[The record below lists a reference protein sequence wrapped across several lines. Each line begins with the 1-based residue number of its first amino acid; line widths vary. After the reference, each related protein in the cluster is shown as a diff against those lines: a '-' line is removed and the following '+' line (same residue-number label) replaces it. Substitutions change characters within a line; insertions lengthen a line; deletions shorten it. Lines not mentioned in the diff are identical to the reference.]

1 VHRKQLFFL
10 RLPCRCLS
18 VLLAVLAA
26 CAALRAQTAW
36 QSFSEP
42 SVAAEPLRIDRGS
55 AGLWQTLLKLRT
67 RASMLMIVAHPDDE
81 DGALLS
87 YESRGKGVRTIL
99 LTLNRGEGG
108 QNVMSPDF
116 WDALGIL
123 RTEELLGADGVYGV
137 ETYFSRVVDFGFS
150 KTLSESMSKWGR
162 RRLLYDA
169 VRVVRI
175 TRPLV
180 ITSVWVGGHSDGH
193 GQHEVSGEIAQE
205 VLQAAADP
213 RVFPD
218 QIQAGLSPWQAL
230 KMYARVPS
238 IAIANGKMYDYAD
251 RHWYPVGV
259 YDYIHHRW
267 MPGIPAANV
276 TVSDGQYNPVLGSS
290 YVQIGAEG
298 LTLQKSQNGG
308 VGVPP
313 LGRHDSPYHRYVSVP
328 AVPVRESSFF
338 DGIDTSLMGI
348 ATLAKQGD
356 AGFLQ
361 PELRRINDQVE
372 KAIRGFSAQN
382 PEAIA
387 PALAVGMAETQAL
400 LRRVESSSLP
410 DSEKYNV
417 AFELGVKENQFN
429 SAIAQSL
436 GLAIRATVAPHA
448 SGAGNI
454 GFRAVPTFQ
463 TAVPGQQFSVTVRVV
478 NPSGVPVALTGIALQ
493 GPPGENWKIEPE
505 DEPSGELADE
515 HPAVAQFRVT
525 VAENAAYTRPYFYR
539 PNIEQ
544 PYYDISDFSDLNL
557 PFAPYPLSAWADFMF
572 DGAVIRLGQVVQTVE
587 RERGPGVTL
596 QPLTVSPAISVWLP
610 QRAGIIP
617 LNSRTAPVKVA
628 LQSNL
633 EGPAKGSL
641 QLNLPAGWRSFP
653 PVAQFAFSRNGDRQ
667 TFAFR
672 VTAGQLQQKL
682 YTIAAVAQYDGHQY
696 KEGYESVGYPGIR
709 PYNYYRPATVKLTGT
724 DIQIP
729 QGLDVGYV
737 AGTGDRLSQSL
748 ESVGVRVRFLS
759 SQDLAQGD
767 LDSYDAIV
775 LGVRAY
781 AAREDIKT
789 YNRRLLDYVKNGGV
803 LIVQYNTP
811 EYDHDYGPYPY
822 TLSSNPEVV
831 VDEESKVNILDPS
844 SPLLNWPNKI
854 GEGDFEGWE
863 EERGHSFMKSW
874 DPRYHALLETHD
886 PGQAPQK
893 GGLLCAQ
900 YGKGFYIYDAYA
912 LYRQLPE
919 GVPGAYRLMVNL
931 ISLKRNEVTAPAP
944 PGRARTLPSAP

>member
-1 VHRKQLFFL
+1 MHRKQLFFL

-18 VLLAVLAA
+18 LLLAVLAA

-87 YESRGKGVRTIL
+87 YESRGEGVRTIL

-123 RTEELLGADGVYGV
+123 RTEELLGADGFYGV
-137 ETYFSRVVDFGFS
+137 ETYFTRVVDFGFS

-162 RRLLYDA
+162 ARVLYDA

-193 GQHEVSGEIAQE
+193 GQHEVAGEIAQE

-213 RVFPD
+213 HVFPD
-218 QIQAGLSPWQAL
+218 QIQAGLRPWQAL

-251 RHWYPVGV
+251 RHWYPAGV

-276 TVSDGQYNPVLGSS
+276 TVPDGQYNPVLGSS

-313 LGRHDSPYHRYVSVP
+313 LGPHESPYHRYVSVP
-328 AVPVRESSFF
+328 AVGARESSFF
-338 DGIDTSLMGI
+338 DGIATSLMGI

-372 KAIRGFSAQN
+372 KAIGGFSAEN

-400 LRRVESSSLP
+400 LRRVKSSSLP

-429 SAIAQSL
+429 TAITQSL

-448 SGAGNI
+448 AGSGNT

-463 TAVPGQQFSVTVRVV
+463 TAVPGQEFAVTVRVI
-478 NPSGVPVALTGIALQ
+478 NPSGVPVRLTGIALQ
-493 GPPGENWKIEPE
+493 CPSGKNWKIEPE

-525 VAENAAYTRPYFYR
+525 VAESAAYTRPYFYR

-544 PYYDISDFSDLNL
+544 PYYDVLDFRDLNL
-557 PFAPYPLSAWADFMF
+557 PFAPYPLSARAHFMF
-572 DGAVIRLGQVVQTVE
+572 RGADIRLGQVVQTVE

-610 QRAGIIP
+610 QHAGIIP
-617 LNSRTAPVKVA
+617 LNSRTAPVNVA

-641 QLNLPAGWRSFP
+641 RLSLPAGWHSFP
-653 PVAQFAFSRNGDRQ
+653 PVAQFAFSRNGDQQ
-667 TFAFR
+667 TFTFR
-672 VTAGQLQQKL
+672 VTAGQLQQKP
-682 YTIAAVAQYDGHQY
+682 YTIVAVAQYDGHNY
-696 KEGYESVGYPGIR
+696 KEGYETVGYPGIR

-729 QGLDVGYV
+729 PGLNVGYV
-737 AGTGDRLSQSL
+737 AGTGDRVPETL
-748 ESVGVRVRFLS
+748 ESVGVRVGFLS
-759 SQDLAQGD
+759 SQDLAGGD

-822 TLSSNPEVV
+822 SLSSNPEVV
-831 VDEESKVNILDPS
+831 VDEESKVNIIEPS

-854 GEGDFEGWE
+854 GEDDFEGWE

-886 PGQAPQK
+886 PGQAQQK
-893 GGLLCAQ
+893 GGLLCAR

-919 GVPGAYRLMVNL
+919 GVPGAYRLMVNM
-931 ISLKRNEVTAPAP
+931 ISLKRSRP
-944 PGRARTLPSAP
+944 